1 MDGKHFATLRL
12 GWTFQN
18 GMLIPVETDL
28 PVATE
33 NLLNIV
39 SCGCTAAGCG
49 MSWGCRKLGLFCI
62 SLCMK
67 CSGETC
73 SNAQLPTF
81 DIDEE
86 ESTPALLDIGDG
98 DFEDEPV
105 D

>member
-1 MDGKHFATLRL
+1 
-12 GWTFQN
+12 
-18 GMLIPVETDL
+18 
-28 PVATE
+28 
-33 NLLNIV
+33 
-39 SCGCTAAGCG
+39 

-86 ESTPALLDIGDG
+86 ESTPALLDIVDG